1 MKKVL
6 KIVRQTINEV
16 DYFCFYDGGEEALF
30 CVDCSAKTLHGKDI
44 FEKVYLNDSN
54 EIVEVEIDQSSLSD
68 DDKKCFGN
76 HIKELFKEIDNAIKK
91 QFPSQDDGEKE

>member
-1 MKKVL
+1 ML
-6 KIVRQTINEV
+6 HRLQHLLRQSPHGHQ
-16 DYFCFYDGGEEALF
+16 FYRFG
-30 CVDCSAKTLHGKDI
+30 SAKTLHGKDI